1 MYRIDNILGKE
12 TINTL
17 KYLTSEIKSIFC
29 HSTMVD
35 RVAAMLNYFLCHLV
49 GPKKKNFKVSHILLC
64 IIIKIRQILFITKY
78 LVCIFHITHSPSMM
92 WICIIWFVCIHG

>member
-1 MYRIDNILGKE
+1 MVFNFHTDFIWLKYIYCNYRFDNILGKE

-49 GPKKKNFKVSHILLC
+49 GPKKKNFKVS
-64 IIIKIRQILFITKY
+64 LF
-78 LVCIFHITHSPSMM
+78 
-92 WICIIWFVCIHG
+92 